1 MPFGLTNASATFQ
14 SLMNGVLRP
23 FLCWF
28 VLVFFDDILIYNRSW
43 TEHLLHV
50 RLVVAKLL
58 ESKFFVKRTKCEFG
72 QSEIAYLGHV
82 ISGVGVTMDCRK
94 MQAVLDWPP
103 PRSVK
108 AVHAFLGLAR
118 YY

>member
-1 MPFGLTNASATFQ
+1 MPFGLTNVSATFQ
-14 SLMNGVLRP
+14 SLMNEVLRP

-28 VLVFFDDILIYNRSW
+28 VLVFFDDILIYSRSW

-50 RLVVAKLL
+50 RLVLTKLL

-82 ISGVGVTMDCRK
+82 ISGVGIAMDC
-94 MQAVLDWPP
+94 
-103 PRSVK
+103 
-108 AVHAFLGLAR
+108 
-118 YY
+118 